1 MLKNRWIALVI
12 SLLILGLT
20 GCTGTLDVPM
30 QDIPARQEQEQ
41 PHLQAEQPS
50 KPNAGTSSE
59 NSEPTTGTTT
69 RRTESAPSPATD
81 KLEVPV
87 SQAATQEEE
96 QTTQPTPASETSDL
110 QIDREEIR
118 SLLFQNL
125 TSTPDRPPNQKAI
138 TDPAM
143 LHKILDCIEQ
153 KATTEVRDYEPVP
166 GTTLLLSCAEADFRL
181 ALQHGDVIQYRD
193 KFYRAEGLLRE
204 LMVLYEQAAEP
215 VQELV
220 IE

>member
-20 GCTGTLDVPM
+20 GCSGTLDVPT
-30 QDIPARQEQEQ
+30 QDIPARQEQE
-41 PHLQAEQPS
+41 PPRLQAEQPP

-59 NSEPTTGTTT
+59 KSEPTIGTTT
-69 RRTESAPSPATD
+69 RRTEPTPTPATD
-81 KLEVPV
+81 KAEASI
-87 SQAATQEEE
+87 SQAPTNEKEPP
-96 QTTQPTPASETSDL
+96 TQPAPASETSDL
-110 QIDREEIR
+110 QIDREGIR

-138 TDPAM
+138 IDPVTIHM
-143 LHKILDCIEQ
+143 MLDCIEQ
-153 KATTEVRDYEPVP
+153 KATTEVKDYEPLP
-166 GTTLLLSCAEADFRL
+166 GTTLLLTCAEADFRL

-193 KFYRAEGLLRE
+193 KFYRAEGLRRE

-215 VQELV
+215 AQELV

>member
-12 SLLILGLT
+12 FLLILGLT
-20 GCTGTLDVPM
+20 GYTGTPDVPT

-41 PHLQAEQPS
+41 PRLQAEQP
-50 KPNAGTSSE
+50 PQTNAGKSSE
-59 NSEPTTGTTT
+59 NSEPTTTTH
-69 RRTESAPSPATD
+69 RTESAPSPATD

-87 SQAATQEEE
+87 SQAATHEEE
-96 QTTQPTPASETSDL
+96 QTIQPMPIPETSDL

-125 TSTPDRPPNQKAI
+125 TSTPERPPNQKAI
-138 TDPAM
+138 TDPAVI
-143 LHKILDCIEQ
+143 HKILDCIEQ
-153 KATTEVRDYEPVP
+153 KVTTEVRDYEPVP

-193 KFYRAEGLLRE
+193 KFYRAEGLRRE
-204 LMVLYEQAAEP
+204 LIDLYEQAAEP
-215 VQELV
+215 AQELV